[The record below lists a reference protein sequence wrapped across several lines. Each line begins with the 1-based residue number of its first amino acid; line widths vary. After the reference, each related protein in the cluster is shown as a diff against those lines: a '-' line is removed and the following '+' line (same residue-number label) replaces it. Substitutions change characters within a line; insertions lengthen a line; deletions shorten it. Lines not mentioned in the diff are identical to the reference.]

1 MRVEDETDVLD
12 AFEDKVVLESSYH
25 EVGAFQSPAV
35 LKALHHL
42 FPLCDLRANEQLERL
57 QDLTG
62 KAFSIRLMRVDELQ
76 V

>member
-35 LKALHHL
+35 FEALHHL
-42 FPLCDLRANEQLERL
+42 FPLCDLRANEQLECL

-62 KAFSIRLMRVDELQ
+62 QAFSIRLMRVDELQ
-76 V
+76 I